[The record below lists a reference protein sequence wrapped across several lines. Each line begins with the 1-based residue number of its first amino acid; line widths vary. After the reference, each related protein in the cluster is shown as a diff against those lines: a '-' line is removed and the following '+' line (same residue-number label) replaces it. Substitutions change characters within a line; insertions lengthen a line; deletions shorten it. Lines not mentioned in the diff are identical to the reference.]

1 MNRSQQRDLVG
12 LTYWL
17 GGPDPRWIF
26 AWQMLLGMASNLLV
40 YLVTRRCFG
49 DLAATLAGF
58 MAALCGVTLY
68 FEAVLVRVMSPVSP
82 PDVRR
87 PAPS

>member
-1 MNRSQQRDLVG
+1 LVG

-58 MAALCGVTLY
+58 MAALCGVALY
-68 FEAVLVRVMSPVSP
+68 FEAVLDGVMSPVSP